1 MDIDYDK
8 LADAIRKGGSGS
20 GLSGDTIA
28 ELREQLAKYTK
39 ELKASSSPLQKWGK
53 FLNGQT
59 TEMVDMHKVM
69 KDFERQIEETVEQE
83 KKLLKQGK
91 DKEAQQ
97 QREMRDELERGKET
111 AKGAVHYKNAQIA
124 AGNAAVGLRNLTSQ
138 MVDATF
144 DFVSG
149 LQAGKSGTE
158 LLGEAA
164 KNAAKMQSELA
175 KTSGEAMGAFGN
187 MIALL
192 GFFSPAGKIGTI
204 LKWVGTAIAFIGETL
219 KIMGPKLS
227 ETAVKVID
235 AFNVEMKNT
244 KEAFKKM
251 TSTGMTLAGGMTE
264 MRNSAVKAGL
274 DVNQFGDFVK
284 NNTETL
290 SHMGVGITQST
301 KHLLDFNKKMIQGK
315 IGERLYKLGYDFKEQ
330 GDLLAFTNA
339 QLIASGKTQ
348 LEIDK
353 ELLETTEA
361 YGKSLRVLSDMTG
374 KDAKKAMQK
383 AAEEALDMSTFA
395 TVFKQAKGKGVNKLG
410 GALVDMS
417 DGLKKTFRQ
426 YMSSEGKG
434 ITDPAANMYDKATGG
449 SLTAYFKG
457 LRDDILD
464 DKVDDKGYSN
474 EALKKQGTFNE
485 QLRSPQALEFFKKV
499 GPGATLGKNP
509 NQTLVDLLSIATG
522 VNIKTTA
529 IGSKKAVEDSIKN
542 TKAAAETTD
551 ALTTST
557 YKADETVQELASK
570 FTELTTGPLTGFASK
585 LSDGSEALKNFK
597 ERLEELG
604 IIDKKEDGG
613 TTEEKRVKA
622 NAEALEKAKK
632 ISPEAAA
639 AQEARNALSDKFAKR
654 NRNKSKVQGESAP
667 EPFKSTGLINAPKGG
682 NFEGTSSSVMADF
695 SRMNA
700 TDPSNPDGKVES
712 NIVDLM
718 RAIAGK
724 YPGSTFIAGAGKHA
738 GGGHLKGRALDWTLP
753 LGMLNQYD
761 KLTDPDSPLD
771 NEHGGLETA
780 QKKANKWAWRTSKSQ
795 GNAILDWQKKLGF
808 TKSINEYNSPSSG
821 ATGGHFHAEFDAGGV
836 IGPTSQGIV
845 GERGNME
852 LVSGGSRITGS
863 YDTHKLF
870 TSMDKKLSDLVKL
883 MEKQTHT
890 SVKTLRAMS

>member
-28 ELREQLAKYTK
+28 ELREQLVKYTK
-39 ELKASSSPLQKWGK
+39 ELKASSSPLQKWSK

-91 DKEAQQ
+91 DKEAHQ
-97 QREMRDELERGKET
+97 QREMREELIRGKET

-164 KNAAKMQSELA
+164 KNAAKMQGELA

-187 MIALL
+187 MISLL
-192 GFFSPAGKIGTI
+192 GFFSPAGKVGTI
-204 LKWVGTAIAFIGETL
+204 LKWVGIAIQFIGETL

-284 NNTETL
+284 NNTESL
-290 SHMGVGITQST
+290 SKMGVGITQST

-315 IGERLYKLGYDFKEQ
+315 IGEQLYKLGYDFKEQ

-339 QLIASGKTQ
+339 QLVASGKSQ

-353 ELLETTEA
+353 ELLDTTLA
-361 YGKSLRVLSDMTG
+361 YGKSLRVLNDMTG
-374 KDAKKAMQK
+374 KDAKKAMEK
-383 AAEEALDMSTFA
+383 ARDEALDMSTYA
-395 TVFKQAKGKGVNKLG
+395 TVFRKAQADGVQKLG
-410 GALVDMS
+410 DAFITMPDEF
-417 DGLKKTFRQ
+417 KKYFRQ
-426 YMSSEGKG
+426 FMATEGKG
-434 ITDPAANMYDKATGG
+434 MTSPEANQFDKATGG
-449 SLTAYFKG
+449 KLTEYFAG
-457 LRDDILD
+457 IRSDILNKD
-464 DKVDDKGYSN
+464 VKAKDYST
-474 EALKKQGTFNE
+474 EAAKKLGTFNDSAKNNPKMLKFAE
-485 QLRSPQALEFFKKV
+485 DISRGGL
-499 GPGATLGKNP
+499 LGKG
-509 NQTLVDLLSIATG
+509 NQGLMDILALMTGMNKSSLS
-522 VNIKTTA
+522 
-529 IGSKKAVEDSIKN
+529 IGSKKAVEESIKN
-542 TKAAAETTD
+542 TKGAATASD
-551 ALTTST
+551 KLTTSI
-557 YKADETVQELASK
+557 YKADEQVQELASK
-570 FTELTTGPLTGFASK
+570 FTELTTGPLTGFADK
-585 LSDGSEALKNFK
+585 LADGSEALKAFK

-604 IIDKKEDGG
+604 ILKKE
-613 TTEEKRVKA
+613 TNERTPEQV
-622 NAEALEKAKK
+622 EKAKEDQGRRRGRAFGPK
-632 ISPEAAA
+632 WNDDGTMVDTRKVKPPPENKDKDATKGKGDSLS
-639 AQEARNALSDKFAKR
+639 ETVKDYKTSTNTKDHSKLGTPFDPTIPLARI
-654 NRNKSKVQGESAP
+654 KSKSGQKATVNANLAPKFQSLIDWLEVRGYDIKDIQGFNHKKIGNYESAHSFGAALDVNP
-667 EPFKSTGLINAPKGG
+667 TQNPMLGKLQTDLPKEVSAYAKSIGLGWGG
-682 NFEGTSSSVMADF
+682 DWSSVKDPMHF
-695 SRMNA
+695 SA
-700 TDPSNPDGKVES
+700 QPTEG
-712 NIVDLM
+712 
-718 RAIAGK
+718 
-724 YPGSTFIAGAGKHA
+724 GAG
-738 GGGHLKGRALDWTLP
+738 G
-753 LGMLNQYD
+753 YD
-761 KLTDPDSPLD
+761 
-771 NEHGGLETA
+771 N
-780 QKKANKWAWRTSKSQ
+780 
-795 GNAILDWQKKLGF
+795 
-808 TKSINEYNSPSSG
+808 
-821 ATGGHFHAEFDAGGV
+821 GGV
-836 IGPTSQGIV
+836 IGPTSRGMV
-845 GERGNME
+845 GEQGNME
-852 LVSGGSRITGS
+852 LVSGGARITGS

>member
-97 QREMRDELERGKET
+97 QQEMREELVRGKET

-192 GFFSPAGKIGTI
+192 GFFSPAGKVGTI

-383 AAEEALDMSTFA
+383 DAEEALDMSTFA

-417 DGLKKTFRQ
+417 DGIKKTFRQ

-434 ITDPAANMYDKATGG
+434 FTDPAANMYDKATGG

-529 IGSKKAVEDSIKN
+529 ISSKKAVEESIKN
-542 TKAAAETTD
+542 TKDAAETTD
-551 ALTTST
+551 ALTTSI

-585 LSDGSEALKNFK
+585 LADGSEALKAFK

-604 IIDKKEDGG
+604 ILKKDE
-613 TTEEKRVKA
+613 VK
-622 NAEALEKAKK
+622 ER
-632 ISPEAAA
+632 SPEDVAAA
-639 AQEARNALSDKFAKR
+639 KR
-654 NRNKSKVQGESAP
+654 EQG
-667 EPFKSTGLINAPKGG
+667 K
-682 NFEGTSSSVMADF
+682 
-695 SRMNA
+695 R
-700 TDPSNPDGKVES
+700 
-712 NIVDLM
+712 
-718 RAIAGK
+718 
-724 YPGSTFIAGAGKHA
+724 
-738 GGGHLKGRALDWTLP
+738 KGRAFGPEWNEDGTLKDTRKIKPPPENKDDTKGKGDTLSETVKDYRTKTNTKDHSQLGTPFDPTIPLARIKSKSGQKATVNANLAPKFQSLIDWLEVRGYDIKDIQGFNHKKIGNYESAHSFGAALDVNPAQNPMLGKLQTDLPKEVSAYAKSIGLGWGGDWTSVKDP
-753 LGMLNQYD
+753 MHFSAQPTEGGSGGYD
-761 KLTDPDSPLD
+761 S
-771 NEHGGLETA
+771 
-780 QKKANKWAWRTSKSQ
+780 
-795 GNAILDWQKKLGF
+795 
-808 TKSINEYNSPSSG
+808 
-821 ATGGHFHAEFDAGGV
+821 GGV
-836 IGPTSQGIV
+836 IGPTSRGMV

-852 LVSGGSRITGS
+852 LVSGGARITGS

>member
-97 QREMRDELERGKET
+97 QREMREELVRGRLT
-111 AKGAVHYKNAQIA
+111 AQGAVHYKNAQIA

-138 MVDATF
+138 MVDASF

-192 GFFSPAGKIGTI
+192 GFFSPAGKIGTV
-204 LKWVGTAIAFIGETL
+204 LKWVGAAIAFIGETL

-227 ETAVKVID
+227 DTAVKAID
-235 AFNVEMKNT
+235 AFNVEMKHT
-244 KEAFKKM
+244 KDAFQKM

-284 NNTETL
+284 NNTESL
-290 SHMGVGITQST
+290 SHMGVGITEST

-315 IGERLYKLGYDFKEQ
+315 IGEQLYKLGYDFKEQ

-339 QLIASGKTQ
+339 QLIASGKSQ

-353 ELLETTEA
+353 ELLTTTLE
-361 YGKSLRVLSDMTG
+361 YGKSLRVLHDITG
-374 KDAKKAMQK
+374 KDAKKAMAK
-383 AAEEALDMSTFA
+383 ARDEALDMSTYA
-395 TVFKQAKGKGVNKLG
+395 TVFRKAGADGVQKLG
-410 GALVDMS
+410 DAFTTMPDE
-417 DGLKKTFRQ
+417 LKKFFRQ
-426 YMSSEGKG
+426 FMATEGKG
-434 ITDPAANMYDKATGG
+434 MTSPEANMLDKAAGGELTKLFTG
-449 SLTAYFKG
+449 F
-457 LRDDILD
+457 RNDILNKNVKAD
-464 DKVDDKGYSN
+464 TYSV
-474 EALKKQGTFNE
+474 EAPKRVGTFNE
-485 QLRSPQALEFFKKV
+485 NTKNNPKMLKFAEDIARGGL
-499 GPGATLGKNP
+499 LGKG
-509 NQTLVDLLSIATG
+509 NQGLMDILALMTG
-522 VNIKTTA
+522 MNKSSLT
-529 IGSKKAVEDSIKN
+529 IGSKKTVEESIKN
-542 TKAAAETTD
+542 TKEASETTD

-557 YKADETVQELASK
+557 YKADEAVQELASE
-570 FTELTTGPLTGFASK
+570 FTKLTTGPLTGFASK
-585 LSDGSEALKNFK
+585 LADGSEALKAFK

-604 IIDKKEDGG
+604 IIDKKVVER
-613 TTEEKRVKA
+613 T
-622 NAEALEKAKK
+622 
-632 ISPEAAA
+632 PEQVA
-639 AQEARNALSDKFAKR
+639 DAKR
-654 NRNKSKVQGESAP
+654 EQG
-667 EPFKSTGLINAPKGG
+667 K
-682 NFEGTSSSVMADF
+682 
-695 SRMNA
+695 R
-700 TDPSNPDGKVES
+700 
-712 NIVDLM
+712 
-718 RAIAGK
+718 
-724 YPGSTFIAGAGKHA
+724 
-738 GGGHLKGRALDWTLP
+738 KGRAFGPEWDEDGKMKDPRRIKPPPENKDATKGKGDTLSETVKDYKTKTNTKDHSQLGTPFDPAIP
-753 LGMLNQYD
+753 LARI
-761 KLTDPDSPLD
+761 K
-771 NEHGGLETA
+771 
-780 QKKANKWAWRTSKSQ
+780 SKSGQQATVNANLAPKFQSLIDWLDVRGYDIKDIQ
-795 GNAILDWQKKLGF
+795 GFNHKKIGNYESAHSFGAALDVNPAQNPMLSKLQ
-808 TKSINEYNSPSSG
+808 TDLPKEVSAYAKSIGLGWGGDWSSVKDPMHFS
-821 ATGGHFHAEFDAGGV
+821 AQPTEGGSGGYDSGGV
-836 IGPTSQGIV
+836 IGPTSRGMV

-852 LVSGGSRITGS
+852 LVSGGAKITGS

>member
-20 GLSGDTIA
+20 GLSGDTVA

-97 QREMRDELERGKET
+97 QREMREELVRGRLT
-111 AKGAVHYKNAQIA
+111 AQGAVHYKNAQIA

-138 MVDATF
+138 MVDASF

-192 GFFSPAGKIGTI
+192 GFFSPAGKIGTV
-204 LKWVGTAIAFIGETL
+204 LKWVGAAIAFIGETL

-227 ETAVKVID
+227 DTAVKAID
-235 AFNVEMKNT
+235 AFNVEMKHT
-244 KEAFKKM
+244 KDAFQKM

-284 NNTETL
+284 NNTESL
-290 SHMGVGITQST
+290 SHMGVGITEST

-315 IGERLYKLGYDFKEQ
+315 IGEQLYKLGYDFKEQ

-339 QLIASGKTQ
+339 QLIASGKSQ

-353 ELLETTEA
+353 ELLTTTLE
-361 YGKSLRVLSDMTG
+361 YGKSLRVLHDITG
-374 KDAKKAMQK
+374 KDAKKAMAK
-383 AAEEALDMSTFA
+383 ARDEALDMSTYA
-395 TVFKQAKGKGVNKLG
+395 TVFRKAGADGVQKLG
-410 GALVDMS
+410 DAFTTMPDE
-417 DGLKKTFRQ
+417 LKKFFRQ
-426 YMSSEGKG
+426 FMATEGKG
-434 ITDPAANMYDKATGG
+434 MTSPEANMLDKAAGGELTKLFTG
-449 SLTAYFKG
+449 F
-457 LRDDILD
+457 RNDILNKNVKAD
-464 DKVDDKGYSN
+464 TYSV
-474 EALKKQGTFNE
+474 EAPKRVGTFNE
-485 QLRSPQALEFFKKV
+485 NTKNNPKMLKFAEDIARGGL
-499 GPGATLGKNP
+499 LGKG
-509 NQTLVDLLSIATG
+509 NQGLMDILALMTG
-522 VNIKTTA
+522 MNKSSLT
-529 IGSKKAVEDSIKN
+529 IGSKKTVEESIKN
-542 TKAAAETTD
+542 TKEASETTD

-557 YKADETVQELASK
+557 YKADEAVQELASE
-570 FTELTTGPLTGFASK
+570 FTKLTTGPLTGFASK
-585 LSDGSEALKNFK
+585 LADGSEALKAFK

-604 IIDKKEDGG
+604 IIDKKVVER
-613 TTEEKRVKA
+613 T
-622 NAEALEKAKK
+622 
-632 ISPEAAA
+632 PEQVA
-639 AQEARNALSDKFAKR
+639 DAKR
-654 NRNKSKVQGESAP
+654 EQG
-667 EPFKSTGLINAPKGG
+667 K
-682 NFEGTSSSVMADF
+682 
-695 SRMNA
+695 R
-700 TDPSNPDGKVES
+700 
-712 NIVDLM
+712 
-718 RAIAGK
+718 
-724 YPGSTFIAGAGKHA
+724 
-738 GGGHLKGRALDWTLP
+738 KGRAFGPEWDEDGKMKDPRRIKPPPENKDATKGKGDTLSETVKDYKTKTNTKDHSQLGTPFDPAIP
-753 LGMLNQYD
+753 LARI
-761 KLTDPDSPLD
+761 K
-771 NEHGGLETA
+771 
-780 QKKANKWAWRTSKSQ
+780 SKSGQQATVNANLAPKFQSLIDWLDVRGYDIKDIQ
-795 GNAILDWQKKLGF
+795 GFNHKKIGNYESAHSFGAALDVNPAQNPMLSKLQ
-808 TKSINEYNSPSSG
+808 TDLPKEVSAYAKSIGLGWGGDWSSVKDPMHFS
-821 ATGGHFHAEFDAGGV
+821 AQPTEGGSGGYDSGGV
-836 IGPTSQGIV
+836 IGPTSRGMV

-852 LVSGGSRITGS
+852 LVSGGAKITGS

>member
-8 LADAIRKGGSGS
+8 LADAIRKGSGGG
-20 GLSGDTIA
+20 GLGGDTIA

-97 QREMRDELERGKET
+97 QQEMREELVRGKET

-227 ETAVKVID
+227 ETAVKAID

-339 QLIASGKTQ
+339 QLIASGKSQ

-374 KDAKKAMQK
+374 KDAKKAMAK
-383 AAEEALDMSTFA
+383 ARDEALDMSTYA
-395 TVFKQAKGKGVNKLG
+395 TVFRKAQADGVQKLG
-410 GALVDMS
+410 DAFITMPDE
-417 DGLKKTFRQ
+417 LKKFFRQ
-426 YMSSEGKG
+426 FMATEGKG
-434 ITDPAANMYDKATGG
+434 MTSPEANMFDKATGG
-449 SLTAYFKG
+449 ELTKLFTGY
-457 LRDDILD
+457 RNDILNKNVKSD
-464 DKVDDKGYSN
+464 NYSV
-474 EALKKQGTFNE
+474 EAAKRLGTFNE
-485 QLRSPQALEFFKKV
+485 SVKNNPKMLKFAEDIARGGL
-499 GPGATLGKNP
+499 LGKG
-509 NQTLVDLLSIATG
+509 NQGLMDVLALMTGTNKNSLSIS
-522 VNIKTTA
+522 
-529 IGSKKAVEDSIKN
+529 SKKAVEDSIKN
-542 TKAAAETTD
+542 TKAAADTTD

-557 YKADETVQELASK
+557 YKADEAVQELASE
-570 FTELTTGPLTGFASK
+570 FTKLTTGPLTGFASK

-639 AQEARNALSDKFAKR
+639 AQEARNAQSDKFAKR